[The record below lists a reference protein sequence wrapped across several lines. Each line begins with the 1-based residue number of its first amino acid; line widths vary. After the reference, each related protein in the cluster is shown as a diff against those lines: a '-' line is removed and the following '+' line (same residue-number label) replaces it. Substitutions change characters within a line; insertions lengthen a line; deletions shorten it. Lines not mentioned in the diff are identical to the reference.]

1 MNLEQKHKESE
12 LRRLDGEKP
21 TRDQVESIVRRTRY
35 NITYMESARVLDDI
49 AQSMMPA
56 TGDAKKF
63 FMSVCVVHGM
73 DII

>member
-56 TGDAKKF
+56 TGDAKKI